1 MDKNQLIIKR
11 EIYVNCQLVCKTED
25 LKFFVATLTNYLCRY
40 NNVCVEND
48 LEGKTLT
55 YIYRMS

>member
-25 LKFFVATLTNYLCRY
+25 LKFFVATLTNFLCRY

-48 LEGKTLT
+48 LDGNTLT
-55 YIYRMS
+55 YIYKMS